1 MIKTTKQARHAAK
14 RLLALCMVNGKLDE
28 DRVRHVLQ
36 AAIQSRQ
43 RGCLILLRHFHR
55 LVKIECERHT
65 AAVESAVPLP
75 FDLQARVRAGIE
87 GLYGSG
93 LTTLFTHDPT
103 LIGGMRIQVG
113 NDVYD
118 SSIRSGLAALAKSFG
133 MAGSNGWKSVI

>member
-1 MIKTTKQARHAAK
+1 MIRTTKQARREAK
-14 RLLALCMVNGKLDE
+14 RLLALCMVNGKLEE
-28 DRVRHVLQ
+28 DRVRQVVQ
-36 AAIQSRQ
+36 AAIQSGR

-55 LVKIECERHT
+55 LVKIECDRHT
-65 AAVESAVPLP
+65 AEVQSAVPLP

-93 LTTLFTHDPT
+93 LTTLFAHDPT

-118 SSIRSGLAALAKSFG
+118 SSIRSGLAALAKNFG
-133 MAGSNGWKSVI
+133 VAGSNGRKNAI